1 MKIFYITPRI
11 PYPIDKGDKLRAF
24 YQIKYLSEKHEI
36 FLFAIDENA
45 SFNPDNNPLLQY
57 CTKVKVI
64 QLSRPKIIYNLIRGI
79 FRKIPFQT
87 SYYYSKNIA
96 EEVCEA
102 IKQDKPDLIYC
113 QLIRTAELVDGVKNI
128 PKIIDYVDVISK
140 GLERRIEK
148 SNIFLRILLKWELK
162 RAIKYEEK
170 VYNTFNERIIIT
182 EEDRDLLP
190 FVNRSNVKIV
200 ANGIDL
206 EYYKPLES
214 EKKFDLFFTGNL
226 SYPPNID
233 AAEFLIKEIMPKVW
247 EKNKNISV
255 AISGA
260 SPKKRILSLASEK
273 VKIIGW
279 TDDIRDNYKAAK
291 IFIAPLQ
298 IGTGLQNKLLQ
309 AMAMKLPCIVS
320 ELTARGIT
328 KEKPDFMLVAGSAE
342 EFAEYILKLLDDNNF
357 ANEVAEKGFQFVTNN
372 YDWKNIITE
381 LERIIIEAQYLK
393 G

>member
-1 MKIFYITPRI
+1 
-11 PYPIDKGDKLRAF
+11 
-24 YQIKYLSEKHEI
+24 
-36 FLFAIDENA
+36 
-45 SFNPDNNPLLQY
+45 
-57 CTKVKVI
+57 
-64 QLSRPKIIYNLIRGI
+64 
-79 FRKIPFQT
+79 
-87 SYYYSKNIA
+87 
-96 EEVCEA
+96 
-102 IKQDKPDLIYC
+102 
-113 QLIRTAELVDGVKNI
+113 
-128 PKIIDYVDVISK
+128 
-140 GLERRIEK
+140 
-148 SNIFLRILLKWELK
+148 
-162 RAIKYEEK
+162 
-170 VYNTFNERIIIT
+170 
-182 EEDRDLLP
+182 
-190 FVNRSNVKIV
+190 
-200 ANGIDL
+200 
-206 EYYKPLES
+206 
-214 EKKFDLFFTGNL
+214 
-226 SYPPNID
+226 
-233 AAEFLIKEIMPKVW
+233 MPKVW